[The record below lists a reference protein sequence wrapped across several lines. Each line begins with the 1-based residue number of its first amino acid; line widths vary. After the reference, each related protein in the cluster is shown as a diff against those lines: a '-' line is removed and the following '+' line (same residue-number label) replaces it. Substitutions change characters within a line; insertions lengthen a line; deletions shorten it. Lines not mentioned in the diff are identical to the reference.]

1 MSRNGTIEKK
11 WENEE
16 TEEVSAIFP
25 AKNEVCPE
33 CEGSGYVLAGG
44 LRGAAYTAEE
54 FCEAFEPEEREEY
67 FRPGGTYDTTCDVC
81 HGTNVIPVVDE
92 QSLTAEQKKLF
103 DEYVIWQ
110 TEWDRQERE
119 YADEC
124 AAERRAGC

>member
-1 MSRNGTIEKK
+1 MRHGTIEKK

-16 TEEVSAIFP
+16 CEEITAIFP

-33 CEGSGYVLAGG
+33 CEGTGYVLAGG
-44 LRGAAYTAEE
+44 LRGADYTAEE
-54 FCEAFEPEEREEY
+54 FFEAFEPDEREEY
-67 FRPGGTYDTTCDVC
+67 FRPGGAYDTTCDVC
-81 HGTNVIPVVDE
+81 HGTNVVSVVDE

-103 DEYVIWQ
+103 DEYIIWQ

-119 YADEC
+119 YAAEC